1 MSNQRISKILP
12 IIAVDVF
19 AVICSL
25 YGAYL
30 TRFDFIIPTEYL
42 HNFGFLLVIFI
53 PVKIATF
60 YFFGLYRGMYRYTS
74 VWDLLSIMK
83 ATFVSSLLLV
93 AGVSFAIFFSRI
105 PRSIFLLDYIFITM
119 IISMSR
125 ISIRLYYS
133 HLFKPMKRR
142 DDSRLKRIVC
152 LGAGNT
158 GEKIAREILTQYST
172 EYKIIGFLDDDYSK
186 HGSRIHDIPILGKID
201 DLENVNI
208 PYDEILITAP
218 SINGINMRRIFSLCR
233 NTGKRYKIVPS
244 FSELINNEI
253 SIKSIRDVS
262 LMDLLGRDEVSLDL
276 NSIDQF
282 LKRKRIL
289 VTGAGGSIGS
299 ELVRQC
305 LGFSPDMLILFD
317 VSEQNLFNIDS
328 ECQESHNN
336 KSIVKSVLGNIND
349 TDTLQRVFKK
359 FRPHVVFH
367 AAAYK
372 HVPIQELHPW
382 TAVETNVMGTMKLVE
397 FSVKYLVEKFVLVST
412 DKAVHPVNVMGA
424 TKRLAE
430 RIIQTVE
437 NNKTEFLAVRFGNVL
452 GSSGSVILT
461 FKRQIEK
468 GGPVTITNPEM
479 TRYFMSIPEAS
490 QLILQTGAIGKNGQM
505 FVLDM
510 GEPIKIKDMALDL
523 IRLSGFEPEKDIP
536 IIYTGLRPGEKI
548 YEELITKG
556 ENIEK
561 TNHKKIMILKDKTPQ
576 KPWLVFK
583 KELDV
588 LQNTIK
594 TFDSDIIKN
603 QLESFLPE
611 YTPQDYYL
619 PIPGKY
625 LSDELRTIESS
636 TIKGQA

>member
-1 MSNQRISKILP
+1 MINQKFKKILP
-12 IIAVDVF
+12 IIGVDILAVVG
-19 AVICSL
+19 SL
-25 YGAYL
+25 FGAYII
-30 TRFDFIIPTEYL
+30 RFDFIIPAEYF
-42 HNFGFLLVIFI
+42 HNFGILLAVFI

-74 VWDLLSIMK
+74 VWDLMAILK
-83 ATFVSSLLLV
+83 ATIVSSLLLV
-93 AGVSFAIFFSRI
+93 AVLGFAIFFSGI
-105 PRSIFLLDYIFITM
+105 PRSIFLLDYILITLM
-119 IISMSR
+119 ISLSR
-125 ISIRLYYS
+125 VSIRLYYT
-133 HLFKPMKRR
+133 HLLKPMNGM
-142 DDSRLKRIVC
+142 DGSRLKRIIC

-172 EYKIIGFLDDDYSK
+172 KYKIIGFLDDDSSK
-186 HGSRIHDIPILGKID
+186 HGSRLHDIPILGKID
-201 DLENVNI
+201 DLEDVNI

-218 SINGINMRRIFSLCR
+218 SISGINMRRIISLCK

-244 FSELINNEI
+244 FSELINTEI

-262 LMDLLGRDEVSLDL
+262 LMDLLGRDEVSLDM

-282 LKRKRIL
+282 LNGKRIL

-305 LGFSPDMLILFD
+305 LGFSPDMLVLFD
-317 VSEQNLFNIDS
+317 VSEQNLFTIDS

-336 KSIVKSVLGNIND
+336 NVVKSVLGNIND
-349 TDTLQRVFKK
+349 TDTLQRVYKK
-359 FRPHVVFH
+359 YRPHVVFH

-382 TAVETNVMGTMKLVE
+382 TSVETNVIGTMKLVE
-397 FSVKYLVEKFVLVST
+397 FSVKYRVEKFVLVST

-437 NNKTEFLAVRFGNVL
+437 NNKTEFFAVRFGNVI
-452 GSSGSVILT
+452 GSSGSVIPT
-461 FKRQIEK
+461 FQRQIEK
-468 GGPVTITNPEM
+468 GGPVTITHPEM

-490 QLILQTGAIGKNGQM
+490 QLILQAGALGKNGQI

-510 GEPIKIKDMALDL
+510 GEPIKIKDMAFDL
-523 IRLSGFEPEKDIP
+523 IRLSGFEPEKDIHVT
-536 IIYTGLRPGEKI
+536 YTGLRPGEKL

-556 ENIEK
+556 ENFEK
-561 TNHKKIMILKDKTPQ
+561 TTHKKIMIIQDKAPQ
-576 KPWLVFK
+576 KRWSVFK
-583 KELDV
+583 KEIDA

-611 YTPQDYYL
+611 YEPQDYYPSVTEIDL
-619 PIPGKY
+619 N
-625 LSDELRTIESS
+625 S
-636 TIKGQA
+636 TTLIKGQA